1 MLHTSSNDS
10 PLRYGC
16 YIQTVLILCC
26 DKDATYRQFR
36 LSVVIRMLHT
46 SIFDSPLWYRHY
58 IQAVLTPHCNTHAT
72 CKQSWLSIA
81 IRMLHTSSLVLN
93 DFFCSLPSKLVC
105 FISGGYSRRDFYCAF
120 SAATISISRFIPIFL
135 STSVALNILSLYQLL
150 YFAIL
155 KILCPYLGASD
166 FGRPPIFRWFALDTT
181 LLVMLSW

>member
-1 MLHTSSNDS
+1 MIPTLYTGSLDT
-10 PLRYGC
+10 PLQYAC
-16 YIQTVLILCC
+16 
-26 DKDATYRQFR
+26 
-36 LSVVIRMLHT
+36 
-46 SIFDSPLWYRHY
+46 Y
-58 IQAVLTPHCNTHAT
+58 IQAVLTVRCDTDAT

-105 FISGGYSRRDFYCAF
+105 FISGGYSRCDFYRAF

-181 LLVMLSW
+181 LLVMLSWYPFSFNTWFILAFSLSHLYWW